1 MAESILSY
9 LHLQYKSLALV
20 DFKKNKNKESATISI
35 DDDENPIDIS
45 SPDTEINMEDTSTL
59 VAVFRLIGET
69 KLPVLQVSGFRQT
82 SFLRSFLRI
91 IIRSLAEQPYKNI
104 SERTIAETAKSTAS
118 TNV

>member
-1 MAESILSY
+1 
-9 LHLQYKSLALV
+9 
-20 DFKKNKNKESATISI
+20 
-35 DDDENPIDIS
+35 
-45 SPDTEINMEDTSTL
+45 MEDTSTL

-69 KLPVLQVSGFRQT
+69 KLTGASSLRLQADLI
-82 SFLRSFLRI
+82 FLSFLRI